1 MLYRIHLTMSGMYT
15 NSQLYNCLGTD
26 CTGSCKSNYHTFM
39 TATAPT
45 YLSVWGWYWTDKI
58 IKYRNIY
65 LIKGKRKIV
74 NYIWLVHSFI
84 FLFLQFI
91 HSFPHPWSRV
101 VVIFIIVCHT
111 TNFKTIDSWKSC
123 HAVNV
128 RMLIMLHE
136 LVSVYICKT
145 QIDFQPLINVK
156 SSNSCLISTSQTSV
170 PQIYMHI
177 CMSFFQ
183 ILKSA
188 SNFQIYGRFALS
200 QIQRCHIDLRILK
213 GRRFENIVKSICDLR

>member
-1 MLYRIHLTMSGMYT
+1 MFWYFTYLFIRKKNHSIIQTFSIWKPQIEIKKDNIFRSIISKILTMAICGEKIKKQEFVTLCCIEYT
-15 NSQLYNCLGTD
+15 SSWMVYKLTTLVVMGTD

-39 TATAPT
+39 TVTAPT

-91 HSFPHPWSRV
+91 HSFAHPWSRV

-128 RMLIMLHE
+128 HMLIMLHE
-136 LVSVYICKT
+136 LVSVYIYVR
-145 QIDFQPLINVK
+145 LR
-156 SSNSCLISTSQTSV
+156 STSS
-170 PQIYMHI
+170 
-177 CMSFFQ
+177 
-183 ILKSA
+183 L
-188 SNFQIYGRFALS
+188 
-200 QIQRCHIDLRILK
+200 
-213 GRRFENIVKSICDLR
+213 